1 MTVTSEQVWCA
12 LGEVFDPENGMS
24 IVELG
29 LVYSIDIHDEAVHVT
44 MTLTTPA
51 APSTPRSQTGRGRRS
66 SEYPESKRP
75 TSSSP
80 LTRPGRRNGSDPFP
94 TALANLCSVWGQRAS
109 PEAAVP
115 RQNKFP
121 V

>member
-44 MTLTTPA
+44 MTLTTPGCPLHA
-51 APSTPRSQTGRGRRS
+51 SITDWARQAIKRVPGVETVDIQLTFEPPWS
-66 SEYPESKRP
+66 PERI
-75 TSSSP
+75 
-80 LTRPGRRNGSDPFP
+80 
-94 TALANLCSVWGQRAS
+94 CSVFDRT
-109 PEAAVP
+109 
-115 RQNKFP
+115 R
-121 V
+121 